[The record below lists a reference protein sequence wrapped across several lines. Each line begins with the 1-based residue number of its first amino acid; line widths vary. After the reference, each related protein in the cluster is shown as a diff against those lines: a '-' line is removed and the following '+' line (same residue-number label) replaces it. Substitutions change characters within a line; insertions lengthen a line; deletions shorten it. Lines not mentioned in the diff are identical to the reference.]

1 MLGYDSSWASFP
13 VIEVMSQPRFAYK
26 RIGYLA
32 ASQTFTKDTDVTLL
46 CTQLFSREF
55 TGTSNPC
62 VVARVGCLG
71 ARCNGDA
78 CVAPHAW
85 PPSACMLPDATR
97 WSQVRDG
104 TGHQLPEQHLQ
115 RGPGAITAEGRD
127 RDADQVREPVSLS
140 CARLDGQHN

>member
-32 ASQTFTKDTDVTLL
+32 ASQTFTKDTDVILL

-62 VVARVGCLG
+62 VARAMRPPPRPCLNLVPAHACALVG
-71 ARCNGDA
+71 
-78 CVAPHAW
+78 VAPG
-85 PPSACMLPDATR
+85 MR
-97 WSQVRDG
+97 WGWRS
-104 TGHQLPEQHLQ
+104 
-115 RGPGAITAEGRD
+115 TA
-127 RDADQVREPVSLS
+127 
-140 CARLDGQHN
+140 